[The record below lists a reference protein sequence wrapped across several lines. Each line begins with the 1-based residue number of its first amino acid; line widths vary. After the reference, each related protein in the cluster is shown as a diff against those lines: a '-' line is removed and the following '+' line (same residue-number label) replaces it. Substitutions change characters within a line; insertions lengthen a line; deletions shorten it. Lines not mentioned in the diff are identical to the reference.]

1 MTILRLLPAAAALA
15 AGSAAFLLSTRS
27 PEAAQSPPAATAPRS
42 IRIYTGGDILT
53 MRGDAPEYVEALA
66 VENGRIIH
74 SGTLSEARQIGGSSP
89 ETIQLGGRTLLPG
102 FIDGH
107 GHIADYVMSWGKPD
121 LSPPPVG
128 DTRNITDIQKKL
140 SDYLARSAPP
150 ADQLVVISGYDDSLL
165 EEKRHPSRHDLD
177 KVSTSVPIII
187 LHASGHLL
195 VANSPA
201 LAMVGISAATPD
213 PDGGVIQREPG
224 SREPNGVLEETA
236 GYPFMA
242 RLPSIALPEQLRMFD
257 EIQAWW
263 ASFGLT
269 TAQDGLSN
277 PSSLAMLREADR
289 TGRLIIDVISYPMW
303 KLLGKVGDFDARAAS
318 FDIYPP
324 GSQLSNAGR
333 AYESDRPSTT
343 PPSID
348 ASSRGK
354 LKVGTYGRHHK
365 IGGIKI
371 TLDGSPQGKTAFMT
385 QPYHAPP
392 PGQKESYRAYPT
404 LEQQE
409 VNAWFDAAYRH
420 GIQVIA
426 HTNGDAAVDQLL
438 TAVAAARGNHGDK
451 DLRPVAIHAQLA
463 RYDQLDRMKELG
475 VMPSFFS
482 AHTFFWGDWHV
493 QSFGRDRAHR
503 ISPLARAHAIGL
515 KYSNHNDSPVVPPDI
530 MRLVWSAVNRLSRSG
545 AVIGSAE
552 RVSPFIA
559 LKAVTAW
566 AAGQYFEDDTKGTLE
581 QGKRADLVILERN
594 PLKVEPTAIRD
605 IRVMETIKDG
615 KTIWL
620 RK

>member
-1 MTILRLLPAAAALA
+1 MRRLLPAAAALA
-15 AGSAAFLLSTRS
+15 AGSAAFLLSARS
-27 PEAAQSPPAATAPRS
+27 PHAAPPQSAATAQRS
-42 IRIYTGGDILT
+42 VRIYTGGDILT
-53 MRGDAPEYVEALA
+53 MRGEAPEYVEALA
-66 VENGRIIH
+66 IEAGKIIH
-74 SGTLSEARQIGGSSP
+74 AGSLAEARQMAGASP
-89 ETIQLGGRTLLPG
+89 ETVPLAGRTLLPG

-128 DTRNITDIQKKL
+128 DTRTIADIQNKL
-140 SDYLARSAPP
+140 AAYLAKSAAPT
-150 ADQLVVISGYDDSLL
+150 DQLVVISGYDDSLL
-165 EEKRHPSRHDLD
+165 EEKRHPTRHDLD
-177 KVSTSVPIII
+177 KVSTTVPILIV
-187 LHASGHLL
+187 HASGHLV

-201 LAMVGISAATPD
+201 LAMVGITAETPD
-213 PDGGVIQREPG
+213 PDGGVIQREEG
-224 SREPNGVLEETA
+224 SKIPNGVLEETA

-242 RLPSIALPEQLRMFD
+242 RLPKSALPDQLRMLD

-263 ASFGLT
+263 ASYGLT

-277 PSSLAMLREADR
+277 PASLAMLREADR
-289 TGRLIIDVISYPMW
+289 TNRLILDVVSYPMW

-324 GSQLSNAGR
+324 GSQISNAGR
-333 AYESDRPSTT
+333 AYESERPAST
-343 PPSID
+343 PLAID
-348 ASSRGK
+348 AASRGK
-354 LKVGTYGRHHK
+354 LKIGTYGTHHK

-392 PGQKESYRAYPT
+392 PGQKQSYRAYPT

-463 RYDQLDRMKELG
+463 RYAQLDRMKDLG

-503 ISPLARAHAIGL
+503 ISPIARAHAIGL
-515 KYSNHNDSPVVPPDI
+515 KCSNHNDSPVVPPDM

-545 AVIGSAE
+545 EIIGSAE
-552 RVSPFIA
+552 RVSPFVA
-559 LKAVTAW
+559 LKAVTSW
-566 AAGQYFEDDTKGTLE
+566 AAWQYFEDDSKGTLE
-581 QGKRADLVILERN
+581 KGKRADLVVLERN
-594 PLKVEPTAIRD
+594 PLKVEPTSIID